1 MRPRALTALL
11 VAGAALLAARRVD
24 VVEVRGRSMTPTLRP
39 GDRLLAVRARPRP
52 GDVVLAPDPRN
63 PTRELVKRVA
73 ALDADGVALRGDNAA
88 ASTDAIVDPAA
99 VLWRA
104 VLCYWPPSRVGVV
117 SRGRVVAVADRRN
130 R

>member
-1 MRPRALTALL
+1 MRPRALTAIL
-11 VAGAALLAARRVD
+11 VAGAAVLAMRRLD

-39 GDRLLAVRARPRP
+39 GDRLLVVRARPRP

-63 PTRELVKRVA
+63 TKRELVKRVA
-73 ALDADGVALRGDNAA
+73 SLEADGVALRGDNAA
-88 ASTDAIVDPAA
+88 ASTDAIVDPAT

-117 SRGRVVAVADRRN
+117 PRGGVVAVADRRN